1 VKKSADDPQHAFPGH
16 GQMKPEQLEIARLKR
31 EVAKLKAERDILK
44 KAAAPLREA
53 GLHSLTE
60 GEPRRMRS
68 TPPLLF
74 RRHPNRRVALR
85 VVVSNRHAGRVFASL
100 KSVQGAA
107 IPRQTSSRDAACSG
121 AVLPALRQRCEYREK
136 MTHAVAGERGR

>member
-100 KSVQGAA
+100 KSVQGGGGRPTNVVSRRGMFWRCPACAA
-107 IPRQTSSRDAACSG
+107 A
-121 AVLPALRQRCEYREK
+121 ALRIP
-136 MTHAVAGERGR
+136 GEDDARGCG